1 MATGDKQNTLK
12 LAFGLHRGPTP
23 APAKLLRQV
32 ESDAQALAVSIRAGG
47 HKLAYIAACI
57 GKSEAYVCQLR
68 KGARPIPE
76 PLVLPLCAATG
87 SLLLRQ
93 FRDLQAAIEG
103 VTEQREV
110 DRLAAMLREAA

>member
-1 MATGDKQNTLK
+1 MQSEAKQNTLK

-23 APAKLLRQV
+23 APAK
-32 ESDAQALAVSIRAGG
+32 
-47 HKLAYIAACI
+47 
-57 GKSEAYVCQLR
+57 
-68 KGARPIPE
+68 
-76 PLVLPLCAATG
+76 
-87 SLLLRQ
+87 LLRQ